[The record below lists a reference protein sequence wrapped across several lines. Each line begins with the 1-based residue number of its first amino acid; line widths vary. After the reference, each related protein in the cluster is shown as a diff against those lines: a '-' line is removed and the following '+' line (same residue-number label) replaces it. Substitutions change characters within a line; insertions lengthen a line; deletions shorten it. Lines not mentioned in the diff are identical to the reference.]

1 MALIHPAKNHGRIK
15 IKGGFGL
22 CASGLQMQ
30 QCGGVLM
37 PWCPQTNPE
46 CSHGLAE
53 LDAILAFLPGL
64 LGLSPSCPAL
74 GWIPPDLS
82 SAELVQRAMAQGG
95 V

>member
-1 MALIHPAKNHGRIK
+1 MALIHPAKKHGRIK

-22 CASGLQMQ
+22 RASGLHMQ
-30 QCGGVLM
+30 QCGGVRM
-37 PWCPQTNPE
+37 PWYPQTE

-74 GWIPPDLS
+74 GWIPPDPS
-82 SAELVQRAMAQGG
+82 SAELVQRDMAQGG